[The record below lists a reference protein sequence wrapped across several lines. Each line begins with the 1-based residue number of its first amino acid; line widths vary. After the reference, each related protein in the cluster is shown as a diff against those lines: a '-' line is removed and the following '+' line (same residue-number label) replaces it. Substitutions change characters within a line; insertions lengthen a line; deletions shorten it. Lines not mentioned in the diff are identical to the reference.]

1 MAKLRQ
7 SPSKFLFRSD
17 KIKQR
22 LNQDPNMSEEK
33 IKDQIETY
41 EKVYNRYEQNKMT
54 EEKSDNFKNNNL
66 EYDLRTTDWIVEKAK
81 AKESYAQNIY
91 AALCNN
97 SFQKQELWP
106 ILKTE
111 TWSCSWRYA
120 GGIVADMLE
129 DGDYLDWYCTGIRE
143 VYQDPE
149 DTNEKQPPIHRGYV
163 SEGIITEEIREDFL
177 KIGWQVF
184 DKEDE
189 E

>member
-7 SPSKFLFRSD
+7 SPSKFLFRLD

-33 IKDQIETY
+33 IKDQIESY
-41 EKVYNRYEQNKMT
+41 EKVYNSYEQNKMT
-54 EEKSDNFKNNNL
+54 EEKSDNFKKNNL

-129 DGDYLDWYCTGIRE
+129 DGDYLDWYCSGIRE

-163 SEGIITEEIREDFL
+163 SEGIITEEIREDLL